1 MSAAIE
7 SDLLENEKSMKKYSI
22 RKNTSTKQN
31 NSSNQA
37 ENDYR
42 QRFHDIT
49 SSNDI
54 TPEPWFS
61 ASAVELKHVHLL
73 IRIASAAR

>member
-1 MSAAIE
+1 MLYCLVHIK
-7 SDLLENEKSMKKYSI
+7 DIRKIKYSI
-22 RKNTSTKQN
+22 RKNTTTKQN
-31 NSSNQA
+31 KSSNQA
-37 ENDYR
+37 ENDHR

-61 ASAVELKHVHLL
+61 ASAVELKHVYHS
-73 IRIASAAR
+73 IGIASAAR